1 MCLFWQGCWSAR
13 NVLVVEVN
21 VDRTG
26 WRLGNDES
34 TMLGIEI
41 LLPDPEPSVGLP
53 RHRGRIW
60 LEGASG
66 LHLLYGKNGSG
77 KSTVLRAL
85 ADLFE
90 GRRSEAEVRCFVQ
103 LDEGL
108 PKKDSEALDGND
120 YGEIV
125 RLNTWEEFFRLAAHS
140 FEKYWRRQWSM
151 IPDPAEYLSFAG
163 IPGDPRFLSDEAI
176 AARVFV
182 DEEEEEEL
190 LGQIL
195 NQDLERH
202 WTALGVSGW
211 EMIARYFLHFG
222 VLRDGNVAID
232 GMNHESYAGD
242 VIHRSQSDADG
253 GPLPGAIGEIA
264 ASRIIR
270 FSPTGTDHPSWSI
283 ELAAR
288 LSEDTPCLRRI
299 WSETQ
304 DALREYFCR
313 ISPEAANSDADLAR
327 ACELVLFDEGP
338 YSGFEFDK
346 DTLHEVPTG
355 LLASKEHIAT
365 MFGVLPESEHGLV
378 STALWQPGMNHLGFI
393 PGWPTLLRLDGSMDP
408 NDWVTDSFIDLFS
421 DKTDPWR
428 SDAHRPSLSDE
439 SARVLEGFA
448 GQGDVWTTT
457 GGPNKGRETSEGS
470 MLRDSLLR
478 KLSMEGVE
486 NASEQ
491 ASEEAYVTWA
501 GRSAPHLSAIAEL
514 PELEELRE
522 KVSRFGELLPRL
534 KIGLGGLRLE
544 PDWELPSWLKGTPA
558 RLEALDQ
565 PSDEWVGTAEL
576 SEAQQRWVANALTIG
591 TAREGGSE
599 IVVIAD
605 EADAGVHVTAST
617 SIFRTL
623 SELPGIG
630 FASSHSPTALRT
642 PLARLLHV
650 HRDADGNVT
659 VGPAGLA
666 SDAKVST
673 DKLGVDLIDLLAT
686 RYLTVIVEGKHDR
699 AVLEE
704 IFDGEDHLDRILIIE
719 GRGTRAMTGIPDA
732 TLLVDFTDQQIL
744 VIVDNARNRRF
755 RPVVEALKLFQADG
769 RSTKVALKESGF
781 EDLRSGATPEE
792 RTLLEIIERS
802 YSRRIIDRF
811 DIHGLPT
818 RDVAQLLPAELF
830 GLEADWP
837 KLEKDYKSDR
847 TDRDFKTWLREEHDV
862 SITMKTIKKAVRN
875 LDEYSPGLLALREAV
890 EVALDLATLERGLS
904 D

>member
-1 MCLFWQGCWSAR
+1 
-13 NVLVVEVN
+13 
-21 VDRTG
+21 
-26 WRLGNDES
+26 
-34 TMLGIEI
+34 MLGIEI

-108 PKKDSEALDGND
+108 PKKDPKALDGNK
-120 YGEIV
+120 YGEVIPTA
-125 RLNTWEEFFRLAAHS
+125 RWEEFFRLAAHS
-140 FEKYWRRQWSM
+140 FEHRIRSQWFDGPYDQSSWGFGSV
-151 IPDPAEYLSFAG
+151 LKFAG
-163 IPGDPRFLSDEAI
+163 FDSEEVDPRTNTTLFEKI
-176 AARVFV
+176 
-182 DEEEEEEL
+182 
-190 LGQIL
+190 IL
-195 NQDLERH
+195 QDLTEH
-202 WTALGVSGW
+202 WTALGRSGW
-211 EMIARYFLHFG
+211 EMIARFFLALG
-222 VLRDGNVAID
+222 VQEDCILAND
-232 GMNHESYAGD
+232 GMWAESYAGSRL
-242 VIHRSQSDADG
+242 VNHAPAERWGLTG
-253 GPLPGAIGEIA
+253 GPLPGAIGEMA
-264 ASRIIR
+264 ASRILR

-304 DALREYFCR
+304 DGVREHFCR
-313 ISPEAANSDADLAR
+313 VNQEARNSEADLAKV
-327 ACELVLFDEGP
+327 CELLMFDER
-338 YSGFEFDK
+338 DNTMNR
-346 DTLHEVPTG
+346 DTLLYVPTT
-355 LLASKEHIAT
+355 LLASKENIKV
-365 MFGVLPESEHGLV
+365 MFGVLPESEHGLI
-378 STALWQPGMNHLGFI
+378 STGIWESGMTPVEFI
-393 PGWPTLLRLDGSMDP
+393 PGWPTLLRLDDSIDL

-421 DKTDPWR
+421 DKTGPWR

-439 SARVLEGFA
+439 SKRVLEGFA
-448 GQGDVWTTT
+448 GQGETLTTW
-457 GGPNKGRETSEGS
+457 GGPNCSKGRETTEGS
-470 MLRDSLLR
+470 ELRNSLLR
-478 KLSMEGVE
+478 KLSIEGVE
-486 NASEQ
+486 TASEQ

-522 KVSRFGELLPRL
+522 KISRFGELLPRL

-544 PDWELPSWLKGTPA
+544 PDWKLPSWLKGTPA

-591 TAREGGSE
+591 VAQEGGSE

-650 HRDADGNVT
+650 HRNADGNVT

-666 SDAKVST
+666 SDAKVSA

-686 RYLTVIVEGKHDR
+686 RYLTVIVEGAHDR
-699 AVLEE
+699 AVLEG
-704 IFDGEDHLDRILIIE
+704 ILDGEDHLDRMLIIE
-719 GRGTRAMTGIPDA
+719 GRGTRTMTGIPDA

-744 VIVDNARNRRF
+744 VIVDNARNERLQ
-755 RPVVEALKLFQADG
+755 PVVEALKLFQADD
-769 RSTKVALKESGF
+769 RSTKAALKESGF
-781 EDLRSGATPEE
+781 EGLRSGATPEE

-802 YSRRIIDRF
+802 YSRRVIDRF

-837 KLEKDYKSDR
+837 KLEKGYKSDR
-847 TDRDFKTWLREEHDV
+847 TDRDFKTWLREERGV
-862 SITMKTIKKAVRN
+862 SITIRTIKKAVKD

-904 D
+904 N

>member
-1 MCLFWQGCWSAR
+1 
-13 NVLVVEVN
+13 VVVVEAN

-26 WRLGNDES
+26 WRLGDDES

-90 GRRSEAEVRCFVQ
+90 GRRSEAEVHCFVQ

-108 PKKDSEALDGND
+108 PKKDSEA
-120 YGEIV
+120 YGSNEYGQLV
-125 RLNTWEEFFRLAAHS
+125 RLDTWEEFFRLAAHS
-140 FEKYWRRQWSM
+140 FEKFWRHAWSW
-151 IPDPAEYLSFAG
+151 PYEPAACLSFAG

-176 AARVFV
+176 AARAFFGG
-182 DEEEEEEL
+182 EEEL
-190 LGQIL
+190 LGKVL
-195 NQDLERH
+195 NQDLESH

-222 VLRDGNVAID
+222 VLRDVNTAAEGMD
-232 GMNHESYAGD
+232 GGSYAGD
-242 VIHRSQSDADG
+242 VIHELRADADG
-253 GPLPGAIGEIA
+253 GPLPGAIGEMA

-288 LSEDTPCLRRI
+288 LSEDTPCLRRV

-304 DALREYFCR
+304 DALRGYFCR
-313 ISPEAANSDADLAR
+313 ISPEAANSDADLTR
-327 ACELVLFDEGP
+327 ACDLVLFGDQYELQ
-338 YSGFEFDK
+338 F
-346 DTLHEVPTG
+346 EVPTG
-355 LLASKEHIAT
+355 LLASQENIET

-378 STALWQPGMNHLGFI
+378 STDLWASRGSQGMNDLGFI
-393 PGWPTLLRLDGSMDP
+393 PGWPTLLRLDDSMDP
-408 NDWVTDSFIDLFS
+408 NDWVTNSFIDLFS
-421 DKTDPWR
+421 KETERWQ

-439 SARVLEGFA
+439 STRVLEGFA
-448 GQGDVWTTT
+448 GQGEVWTTMN
-457 GGPNKGRETSEGS
+457 GPNKGQKTPEGS
-470 MLRDSLLR
+470 TLRDSLLK

-514 PELEELRE
+514 PELEELRA

-544 PDWELPSWLKGTPA
+544 PDWELTSWLKGTPA

-591 TAREGGSE
+591 TAREGGGA

-769 RSTKVALKESGF
+769 RSTKAALKESGF
-781 EDLRSGATPEE
+781 KDLRSGATPEE

>member
-1 MCLFWQGCWSAR
+1 VA
-13 NVLVVEVN
+13 VVEVK

-26 WRLGNDES
+26 WRLGNDQS

-103 LDEGL
+103 LDKGL
-108 PKKDSEALDGND
+108 PKKDSEALGGNE
-120 YGEIV
+120 YGELIPTA
-125 RLNTWEEFFRLAAHS
+125 RWEEFFRLAAHS
-140 FEKYWRRQWSM
+140 FEKHCRREW
-151 IPDPAEYLSFAG
+151 PDEPHRAEFLSFAG
-163 IPGDPRFLSDEAI
+163 IPGDPLFLSDDLI
-176 AARVFV
+176 G
-182 DEEEEEEL
+182 DEEEL
-190 LGQIL
+190 MRKIL
-195 NQDLERH
+195 DQDLESH
-202 WTALGVSGW
+202 WTALGRSGW
-211 EMIARYFLHFG
+211 EMIARYFLQLR
-222 VLRDGNVAID
+222 VLRDCSVAVD
-232 GMNHESYAGD
+232 GMDGESYAGD
-242 VIHRSQSDADG
+242 MIYLTGTTYDTDG
-253 GPLPGAIGEIA
+253 GPLPGAIGEMA

-288 LSEDTPCLRRI
+288 LSEDTPCLRQI

-304 DALREYFCR
+304 DALRGYLCR
-313 ISPEAANSDADLAR
+313 ISPDAANSDADLAR
-327 ACELVLFDEGP
+327 ACELVLFNEPEWDTER
-338 YSGFEFDK
+338 

-355 LLASKEHIAT
+355 LLASKENIAT
-365 MFGVLPESEHGLV
+365 MFGVLPESEHGLI
-378 STALWQPGMNHLGFI
+378 STGIWQSGMAPVEFI
-393 PGWPTLLRLDGSMDP
+393 PGWPTLLRLDDSIDP

-421 DKTDPWR
+421 DKTYPWL
-428 SDAHRPSLSDE
+428 SDARRPSLSDE

-448 GQGDVWTTT
+448 GQGESWTTT
-457 GGPNKGRETSEGS
+457 NGPNKGRERSEGS
-470 MLRDSLLR
+470 YLRDSLLR

-486 NASEQ
+486 NVDVRV
-491 ASEEAYVTWA
+491 SEEVYVTWA

-522 KVSRFGELLPRL
+522 RVSRFGELLPRL

-591 TAREGGSE
+591 AAKEGGSE

-650 HRDADGNVT
+650 HRNADGNVT

-666 SDAKVST
+666 SDAKVSA

-686 RYLTVIVEGKHDR
+686 RYLTVIVEGAHDR
-699 AVLEE
+699 AVLEG
-704 IFDGEDHLDRILIIE
+704 ILDGEDHLDRMLIIE
-719 GRGTRAMTGIPDA
+719 GRGTRTMTGIPDA

-744 VIVDNARNRRF
+744 VIVDNARNERLQ
-755 RPVVEALKLFQADG
+755 PVVEALKLFQADG
-769 RSTKVALKESGF
+769 RSTKAALKESGF
-781 EDLRSGATPEE
+781 EGLRSGATPEE

-811 DIHGLPT
+811 GIHGLPT

-847 TDRDFKTWLREEHDV
+847 TDRDFKTWLREERGV
-862 SITMKTIKKAVRN
+862 SITVRTIKKAVRN
-875 LDEYSPGLLALREAV
+875 LDEYSPGLLAFREAV
-890 EVALDLATLERGLS
+890 EVALDLATLEHGLS
-904 D
+904 N